1 MREPF
6 YHIDTFKP
14 RISVGYLLRHT
25 SKLCGAR
32 IETMFDDADV
42 SFTQWI
48 ALALIHGEIAD
59 TCSRL
64 ARDIGHNTGAMT
76 RVLDQLVERGLV
88 RRERDELDRRVSKL
102 ILTSDGEATVRRLA
116 VKVVDYWNDLLAD
129 FERHEIE
136 TVIDVLTRLSARME
150 QMETPA
156 EVRLS

>member
-64 ARDIGHNTGAMT
+64 ARGTKGSASSGPQLPASPSACRPLQGGGAGVHGVPFPD
-76 RVLDQLVERGLV
+76 RSLAPNNAVPRPAYRG
-88 RRERDELDRRVSKL
+88 E
-102 ILTSDGEATVRRLA
+102 
-116 VKVVDYWNDLLAD
+116 
-129 FERHEIE
+129 F
-136 TVIDVLTRLSARME
+136 
-150 QMETPA
+150 
-156 EVRLS
+156 